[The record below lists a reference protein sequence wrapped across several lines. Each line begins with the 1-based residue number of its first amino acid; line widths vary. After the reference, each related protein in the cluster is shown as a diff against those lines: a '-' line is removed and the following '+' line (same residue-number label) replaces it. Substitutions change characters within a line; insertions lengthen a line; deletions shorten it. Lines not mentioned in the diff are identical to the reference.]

1 MKTNLSF
8 AAIACVLALAHM
20 TASARTGVDTTTTQ
34 SVQGPTAQQTA
45 PYGYAVAGPVERIIR
60 ITSAT
65 RYINVIRL
73 ETVRLD
79 IDGKSVVWNFDTFGT
94 RAFPLSKII
103 PSAAGITVYVE
114 ESPLY
119 RGG

>member
-1 MKTNLSF
+1 MKNSLSF
-8 AAIACVLALAHM
+8 AAIAAVLALAHLTT
-20 TASARTGVDTTTTQ
+20 TARASDDTTAPQ
-34 SVQGPTAQQTA
+34 SFQGPTAQQIA
-45 PYGYAVAGPVERIIR
+45 PYGYAVAGPEERIIR
-60 ITSAT
+60 ITKAT
-65 RYINVIRL
+65 RYINVTRL

-79 IDGKSVVWNFDTFGT
+79 FSGKSIVWNFDTLGT
-94 RAFPLSKII
+94 RAFPLSKIF